1 MTARS
6 HRLRL
11 GRHDQS
17 GQIYLLTSN
26 CHHRQPRLATTAA
39 ARTVMDSL
47 HWLDQQDK
55 LRLISVVVMP
65 DHVHFVASLIQPSLR
80 QLMHSFKSYTAQQIN
95 HLQGLESPLW
105 QSGYHDHALRAEEDL
120 QAVVDYC
127 LHNPVRAG
135 LVEDFRLYPHSWS
148 RYPSWER
155 LPAASP

>member
-17 GQIYLLTSN
+17 GQIYLLTNN
-26 CHHRQPRLATTAA
+26 CHQRQPRLATAA
-39 ARTVMDSL
+39 VARTVMDSL

-55 LRLISVVVMP
+55 LQLIAVVVMP
-65 DHVHFVASLIQPSLR
+65 DHVHFVAALTQLPLH
-80 QLMHSFKSYTAQQIN
+80 QLMHSFKSYTAQQVN
-95 HLQGLESPLW
+95 RMQELNSPLW
-105 QSGYHDHALRAEEDL
+105 QPGYHDHALRAEEDL

-127 LHNPVRAG
+127 LHNPGRAG

-148 RYPSWER
+148 RRP
-155 LPAASP
+155 

>member
-6 HRLRL
+6 HRLRR

-26 CHHRQPRLATTAA
+26 CHQRQPRLATAAA

-47 HWLDQQDK
+47 HWLDQQGK
-55 LRLISVVVMP
+55 LQLIAMVVMP
-65 DHVHFVASLIQPSLR
+65 DHVHFVAALARLPLR

-95 HLQGLESPLW
+95 HGQQLKSPLW
-105 QSGYHDHALRAEEDL
+105 QPGYHDHALRAEEDL

-148 RYPSWER
+148 R
-155 LPAASP
+155 